1 MERAM
6 SVEDKIRRAEEIYYK
21 RRMGEIGENGGVLG
35 VVGGVGIGGRVGAG
49 AGVGSGVGA
58 GVGAGKIIGKADSKE
73 RNIKLF
79 KRAIKQII
87 VCVIIYGIFYVTVNN
102 NYVFSEDFTNKARD
116 ILNQDVDFKSMYS
129 NIMLKVNEWSQKLNK
144 ETEQQKNNGE
154 DNSVED
160 KSIENNNEKSNSG
173 KSETGIDGEN
183 GEAIGGATEETMGES
198 TGSTNEISQI
208 SQMSQMEQDANY
220 IKTNIKFIKPINGKI
235 TSGFGIR
242 NPTTA
247 SVPKNHTGTDIA
259 AETGTKILS
268 ATEGKVTLAS
278 SAGDYG
284 KHLQIQTNEN
294 DVVIVY
300 AHCNNLYVNE
310 GDSIKQGQEIA
321 EVGSTG
327 NATGPHLHFEVRYQN
342 RYVDPQLIL
351 EL

>member
-6 SVEDKIRRAEEIYYK
+6 SVENKIRRAEEIYYK

-35 VVGGVGIGGRVGAG
+35 TVGGVGIGRRVGAG
-49 AGVGSGVGA
+49 AGVR
-58 GVGAGKIIGKADSKE
+58 AGKIIGKADSKE

-129 NIMLKVNEWSQKLNK
+129 NIMLKVNEWSQKLKK

-160 KSIENNNEKSNSG
+160 KSIENNNEESNSG
-173 KSETGIDGEN
+173 KSETGTDGEN

-208 SQMSQMEQDANY
+208 LQMSQMSQMEQDANY

-278 SAGDYG
+278 STGDYG